1 MNNFLLWIGI
11 YNVLGALLLM
21 ALNSEKISDTVLR
34 KYTEIINEPYSHGP
48 FGQLW
53 LWWAATS
60 NLFLGLVMV
69 LSTRWS
75 DLAQKEVAILAVA
88 TYVLMYLVLIIGGRK
103 PKYGRGIYVAHILWL
118 FQIGW
123 GLWVIF
129 V

>member
-34 KYTEIINEPYSHGP
+34 KYTEIIKEPYSHGA

-60 NLFLGLVMV
+60 NLFLGMVMV
-69 LSTRWS
+69 LST
-75 DLAQKEVAILAVA
+75 K
-88 TYVLMYLVLIIGGRK
+88 IGR
-103 PKYGRGIYVAHILWL
+103 AH
-118 FQIGW
+118 
-123 GLWVIF
+123 V
-129 V
+129 